1 MSGEN
6 VERRL
11 AAILAADVVGYSRL
25 MEANEE
31 RTMAALK
38 HHRRESF
45 DPTMAK
51 HGGRIFKV
59 MGDGFLVEFGSAV
72 SAVLCA
78 VDIQQGMARRNQDV
92 PEDQRIT
99 FRIGV
104 NLGDVM
110 VEGTDLNGDGVNV
123 AARLEGLAETGGICV
138 SAKVHAEVRG
148 KLDAAFIDMGERVL
162 KNITQPI
169 HVWRWEGQFAKNPT
183 PIAGFA
189 LALATD
195 KPSIAVMPFLTAN
208 NDTAQEFFAD
218 SLVEDIL
225 TTLSKLPE
233 LSVISR
239 NSSFVYKGRAVDVR
253 QVARELGV
261 GFVLEGSVQM
271 ADNRIRVFAKLINAV
286 TGAHVWADRFDR
298 TVEDVFAVQDEIT
311 LKLATEMR
319 VRLTEGDQ
327 ARLRYNATTNLE
339 AWNLYMEGIRSHRRW
354 VTAEGL
360 HHAQHCWKKAL
371 ALDPGSAAL
380 NGLLAVSHFSDARHS
395 ISRDD
400 RDLAL
405 KKSQD
410 YVDRALVIDAEDPDA
425 HRALSGILLM
435 NARFDE
441 AAAVAHKTFRIAPNF
456 PEVLV
461 FAGFVLACCG
471 RAAEGIG
478 QIEKAITLSPNYPG
492 WFLGVLGN
500 SYRLVGRNEE
510 ALMVLWGRHARE
522 PGFGLS
528 DIIMLQDQAG
538 HIDEARETAK
548 QLAATR
554 PSFTIAGWLRTQF
567 RSDSEQMADDL
578 AALRK
583 AGVTE

>member
-1 MSGEN
+1 MPEPRIQ
-6 VERRL
+6 RRL
-11 AAILAADVVGYSRL
+11 AAILAADVAGYSSMMRDD
-25 MEANEE
+25 ENG
-31 RTMAALK
+31 TISALRQIWSETFNPAVAT
-38 HHRRESF
+38 HH
-45 DPTMAK
+45 
-51 HGGRIFKV
+51 GRVVKT
-59 MGDGFLVEFGSAV
+59 MGDGALVEFASIVDAVECGVAIQHAMSARN
-72 SAVLCA
+72 AVEEPQ
-78 VDIQQGMARRNQDV
+78 V
-92 PEDQRIT
+92 E
-99 FRIGV
+99 FRIGI
-104 NLGDVM
+104 NLGDIVF
-110 VEGTDLNGDGVNV
+110 EGDDIFGDGVNV
-123 AARLEGLAETGGICV
+123 AVRLEGRAPLGGILTSDV
-138 SAKVHAEVRG
+138 VHAQVVGKIGTTFVDVGEV
-148 KLDAAFIDMGERVL
+148 KL
-162 KNITQPI
+162 KNIDQPL
-169 HVWRWEGQFAKNPT
+169 HVWRWDGQVAKMPRA
-183 PIAGFA
+183 IAGLA
-189 LALATD
+189 LTLATD
-195 KPSIAVMPFLTAN
+195 KPSIAVLPFLTAN
-208 NDTAQEFFAD
+208 DDTAQEFFAD

-233 LSVISR
+233 LSVIARS
-239 NSSFVYKGRAVDVR
+239 SSFVYKGRAVDVR

-261 GFVLEGSVQM
+261 RFVLEGSVQK
-271 ADNRIRVFAKLINAV
+271 AGNRIRVFTQLINAV

-298 TVEDVFAVQDEIT
+298 RVEDVFAVQDEIT

-327 ARLRYNATTNLE
+327 ARLRYNVTTSLE
-339 AWNLYMEGIRSHRRW
+339 AWNLYMEGISSHRGW
-354 VTAEGL
+354 ATAEPF
-360 HHAQHCWKKAL
+360 HHAQHCWEKAL

-395 ISRDD
+395 ISGDD

-410 YVDRALVIDAEDPDA
+410 YVDRALAIDPEDPDA

-441 AAAVAHKTFRIAPNF
+441 AAAVAHNTFRIAPNF
-456 PEVLV
+456 PETLV

-528 DIIMLQDQAG
+528 DIVMLQEQVG
-538 HIDEARETAK
+538 HIETAHETAR
-548 QLAATR
+548 QLVALR
-554 PSFTIAGWLRTQF
+554 PSFTIAGWLKTQF
-567 RSDSEQMADDL
+567 RSDTKQMAADL
-578 AALRK
+578 ASLRK
-583 AGVTE
+583 AGVAE